1 MPRYLI
7 TANYSAEGAR
17 ALMAGGGSARRT
29 AVEKMVAGLG
39 GRMETLDFAFGGEDV
54 YTIVEMPDNVT
65 AAAVALTVSGSGS
78 VQARTIVLLTP
89 EEIDRAAELSPEY
102 AAPGTTG

>member
-1 MPRYLI
+1 M
-7 TANYSAEGAR
+7 AVSAVV
-17 ALMAGGGSARRT
+17 SARRT